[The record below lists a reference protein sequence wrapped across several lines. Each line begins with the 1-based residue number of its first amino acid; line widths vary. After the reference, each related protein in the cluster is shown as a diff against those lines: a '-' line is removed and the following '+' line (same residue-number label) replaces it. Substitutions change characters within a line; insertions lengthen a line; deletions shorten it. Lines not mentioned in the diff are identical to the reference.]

1 MDDEEIYSENKGGN
15 AMKEI
20 ILKIEDDIYDRVI
33 SFLSLLPEDKV
44 QILRKRKEDYRK
56 YYGILKVENSEEEI
70 DKEIRK
76 MRDEWEERISF

>member
-1 MDDEEIYSENKGGN
+1 MIS
-15 AMKEI
+15 I
-20 ILKIEDDIYDRVI
+20 RVI

-44 QILRKRKEDYRK
+44 HILRKRKEGYRK

-76 MRDEWEERISF
+76 MRDE